1 MKRVVACLVLAVA
14 VAGCGPSMGE
24 VEETRQRCEY
34 ISDDIIA
41 TGDAA
46 LYDLD
51 RVDAA
56 LSSYDSD
63 RAGRL
68 LDQVEEAM
76 DYIVALFDE
85 FDTLGCEE
93 LVPASRD
100 RDALRP

>member
-1 MKRVVACLVLAVA
+1 MKRIVACSVLVV
-14 VAGCGPSMGE
+14 VFAGCGPSMGE

-34 ISDDIIA
+34 ISDDIILA
-41 TGDAA
+41 GDAA
-46 LYDLD
+46 LYDLA
-51 RVDAA
+51 RVDVA

-63 RAGRL
+63 LAGRL
-68 LDQVEEAM
+68 LDQVEQAM
-76 DYIVALFDE
+76 DYIVVLFDE